1 MLNEHCSVKGHWASE
16 VLLANLSNNGF
27 FQDYKLKHKLKCRY
41 VHKNNPRL
49 LLKPAKEE
57 EVYLNP
63 WIVIYHDVVSDKEID
78 TIKRIATPLVRPLFT
93 DRQISSRCFSIFFCL
108 LIAIDIVDTV
118 NAVFGLNLT
127 YSQ

>member
-1 MLNEHCSVKGHWASE
+1 M
-16 VLLANLSNNGF
+16 LLANLSNNGF

-78 TIKRIATPLVRPLFT
+78 TIKRIATPLVRHHCSLT
-93 DRQISSRCFSIFFCL
+93 DRCFSMFFCL
-108 LIAIDIVDTV
+108 LIAIDLVDTV
-118 NAVFGLNLT
+118 NAEFGLNLT